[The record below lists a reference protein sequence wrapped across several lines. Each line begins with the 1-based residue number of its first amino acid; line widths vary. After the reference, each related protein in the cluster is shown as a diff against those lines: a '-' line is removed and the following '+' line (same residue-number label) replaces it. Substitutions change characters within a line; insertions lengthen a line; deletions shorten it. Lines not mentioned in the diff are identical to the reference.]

1 MKYLLLFMLLLPS
14 LTFAQKN
21 KTYVR
26 VVSCAA
32 TAPNMRMTV
41 QPQQVVKAGTPQ
53 DFYMWAQISQ
63 KITTAV
69 SKVNINKDSNP
80 VLVYTLEGRVL
91 ETAPSEDALKR
102 LPKGVY
108 IVRGKKFVVR

>member
-1 MKYLLLFMLLLPS
+1 MLQLPS

-41 QPQQVVKAGTPQ
+41 QPLQVVKAGTSQ
-53 DFYMWAQISQ
+53 DFYTWGQISR

-80 VLVYTLEGRVL
+80 VIDYTLERRMLGR
-91 ETAPSEDALKR
+91 APSEDVLKK
-102 LPKGVY
+102 LPKGIC
-108 IVRGKKFVVR
+108 IVGEQKFVVR